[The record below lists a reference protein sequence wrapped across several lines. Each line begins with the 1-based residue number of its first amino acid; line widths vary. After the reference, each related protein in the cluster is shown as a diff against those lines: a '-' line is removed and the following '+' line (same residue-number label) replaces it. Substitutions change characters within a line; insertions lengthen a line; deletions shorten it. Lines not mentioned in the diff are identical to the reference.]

1 MLAELS
7 IFIDES
13 GDFGDYEK
21 HAPFY
26 IITLVFHDQSKD
38 INNQIA
44 HLRKHVREAGFPE
57 NHAIHSAPLV
67 RREKDYLNL
76 DMTQRRKLFRSLF
89 NFMRLCDIRYKS
101 FVFKKRELSDHD
113 QLVSRMSREIGGFVR
128 DNFEFF
134 RSFDDVI
141 VYYDNGQKEVTN
153 LVNTVF
159 NVFLEADV
167 RKVNPSDYSLFQAAD
182 MFCTLRLLAEKL
194 EDGQASLSK
203 SELDFFLSVRD
214 LKKNYLKPA
223 RAKRLGGR

>member
-1 MLAELS
+1 MAELS

-38 INNQIA
+38 INDQIT
-44 HLRKHVREAGFPE
+44 HLRRHVCEVGFPE
-57 NHAIHSAPLV
+57 NHAIHSAPLI
-67 RREKDYLNL
+67 RRENDYRDL
-76 DMTQRRKLFRSLF
+76 DMTQRRKLFRHLF
-89 NFMRLCDIRYKS
+89 NFMRLCDIKYKS
-101 FVFKKRELSDHD
+101 FVFKKREFKDHD

-128 DNFEFF
+128 DHFDFF

-167 RKVNPSDYSLFQAAD
+167 RKVAPSDYSLFQAAD
-182 MFCTLRLLAEKL
+182 MFCTLRLLTEKL
-194 EDGQASLSK
+194 EDSHTSLSK
-203 SELDFFLSVRD
+203 SELDFFLNVRD

-223 RAKRLGGR
+223 RKKRLGGQ

>member
-1 MLAELS
+1 MSELS

-26 IITLVFHDQSKD
+26 IIALVFHDQGKD
-38 INNQIA
+38 IGGQIA
-44 HLRKHVREAGFPE
+44 HLRRHVREAGFPE

-76 DMTQRRKLFRSLF
+76 DMAQRRRLFRHLF
-89 NFMRLCDIRYKS
+89 DFMRLCDIKYEA
-101 FVFKKRELSDHD
+101 FVFKKREFKDRD

-134 RSFDDVI
+134 RSFDEVI

-153 LVNTVF
+153 LVNAVF
-159 NVFLEADV
+159 NAFLEADV

-182 MFCTLRLLAEKL
+182 MFCMLRLLTEKL
-194 EDGQASLSK
+194 DDGQTSLSK

-223 RAKRLGGR
+223 RKKRLGRR